1 MRILICTG
9 IYPPDIGGPA
19 TYSKLVYD
27 ELTGRGILTKVLS
40 FGSVRNLPK
49 IIRHF
54 AYFFKTMEKGRGV
67 DVIFALDPVSVGL
80 PLSLAAKI
88 LRKKFVLRVAGDYA
102 WEQYNQKSNFK
113 TLEEFQIER
122 FDFITELRRKIQR
135 WVAKKADKIIVPSQ
149 YLKKIVSM
157 WGINEEKISVIYNS
171 FKAPAVLL
179 SKDEARK
186 KLSLSGTVLI
196 SIGRLVPWK
205 GFNTLIEL
213 MPEILKIKKDAML
226 FIIGEGPNVKM
237 LENQIDCSVA
247 HDSIFLLEAM
257 DHDDIMAYLKAGDIF
272 ILNSAYEGFSH
283 LILEAMA
290 MEIPVITTKVGG
302 NPEIVINQE
311 TGILVEYNN
320 KDQIKR
326 AVLNLSSDEN
336 LRKKII
342 SKASEKV
349 REFKKEKM
357 IQETLN
363 ILKSV

>member
-1 MRILICTG
+1 MKILICTG

-19 TYSKLVYD
+19 TYSKLIHD

-40 FGSVRNLPK
+40 FGSVRSLPK

-54 AYFFKTMEKGRGV
+54 VYFLKTLEIGRSI

-80 PLSLAAKI
+80 PSVLAAKI
-88 LRKKFVLRVAGDYA
+88 LKKKFVLRVAGDYA
-102 WEQYNQKSNFK
+102 WEQYMQKSDFK
-113 TLEEFQIER
+113 TLEEFQKEKY
-122 FDFITELRRKIQR
+122 DFITELRRKIQK

-157 WGINEEKISVIYNS
+157 WGINEKKISVVYNS
-171 FKAPAVLL
+171 FTAPAILL

-186 KLSLSGTVLI
+186 KLSLSGTILI
-196 SIGRLVPWK
+196 SVGRFVPWK
-205 GFNTLIEL
+205 GFSALIEI
-213 MPEILKIKKDAML
+213 MPEILKINKDIKL
-226 FIIGEGPNVKM
+226 FIIGEGPEIKI

-257 DHDDIMAYLKAGDIF
+257 GQDDLMAYLKAGDIL

-326 AVLNLSSDEN
+326 AILNLISDEN
-336 LRKKII
+336 LRKKIT
-342 SKASEKV
+342 SKAKEKV
-349 REFKKEKM
+349 QEFKKEKM
-357 IQETLN
+357 IQETLEVFKN
-363 ILKSV
+363 T